1 MSLLTLPPVDEILA
15 SAIFAQR
22 TIPAVRTGLVLPSP
36 LLSNLPFV
44 TVSLLPGSSSPLDMS
59 VAVDIDVY
67 AATRGGPTGGRAVSG
82 MVEAI
87 ITNAP
92 IRATVAAKNYVLD
105 TVAGSTFHEVPW
117 DDDTVRHYLATIQV
131 DTRRV

>member
-1 MSLLTLPPVDEILA
+1 MTLLTLPPVDEILA
-15 SAIFAQR
+15 SAIFTQR
-22 TIPAVRTGLVLPSP
+22 TIPSVKTGLVLPSP

-59 VAVDIDVY
+59 VAADIDIY
-67 AATRGGPTGGRAVSG
+67 AATRGGATGGRAVAG

-92 IRATVAAKNYVLD
+92 IRAIVGVKNYVLD

-131 DTRRV
+131 GTRRV